1 MPVTALIQKP
11 VGVDL
16 ARANASRRRLVAV
29 RLPLRSWAT
38 LVFGRLDRQHCAV
51 EFARELAELAE
62 KDAAE
67 LRQLTAAAAYELNP
81 NQWRDLTDN
90 AVPLHASPLEHQLI
104 TPDKL
109 GCGVT
114 RRTQHRL

>member
-1 MPVTALIQKP
+1 M
-11 VGVDL
+11 
-16 ARANASRRRLVAV
+16 
-29 RLPLRSWAT
+29 
-38 LVFGRLDRQHCAV
+38 FGRLNRQQCAL

-67 LRQLTAAAAYELNP
+67 LRQLTAAARVRVEVLI
-81 NQWRDLTDN
+81 QWRDLTDN

-104 TPDKL
+104 IPDKL